1 MGSCP
6 DTDIGPNSSTGKK
19 NLLKRDSPPACGIE
33 ARVVVALDKHL
44 GGTGSNLV
52 GAWTFSA
59 IASIAVHLRR

>member
-19 NLLKRDSPPACGIE
+19 NPLKRDSPPACGFE

-52 GAWTFSA
+52 GFSA
-59 IASIAVHLRR
+59 IASIAVYLRR